1 MIKKQNSCFFC
12 VFFNSTI
19 NRQNFQNRSASIYNS
34 KGGILFMIKSE
45 NKFYTCKYD
54 KPFKEIM
61 LKKSNEDILKAL
73 LKSILNV
80 EIKDIEINSPEAT
93 VGNLNVKAKNFDC
106 LLTTEKGKIEIE
118 LNAESVDYVHPRN
131 MGYICNVYATH
142 TLVGEEYDEDTDIIQ
157 INLTYNL
164 KKMNMIIRICE
175 YIR

>member
-1 MIKKQNSCFFC
+1 MTN
-12 VFFNSTI
+12 N
-19 NRQNFQNRSASIYNS
+19 
-34 KGGILFMIKSE
+34 E

-61 LKKSNEDILKAL
+61 LKKSNRDILKAL

-80 EIKDIEINSPEAT
+80 EIKDIEINSPEAN
-93 VGNLNVKAKNFDC
+93 VGNVSVRGKNFDC
-106 LLTTEKGKIEIE
+106 LLTTDKGKIEIE

-131 MGYICNVYATH
+131 MAYICNVYATH

-164 KKMNMIIRICE
+164 KKMNMIIRICV
-175 YIR
+175 YIK